1 MTLRYALPLA
11 LLALAQPVLTQ
22 PALAQDPAVP
32 AYADETASSGL
43 THSFT
48 GEWTFMVGGGAAA
61 FDCNGDLKP
70 ELYLSGG
77 TSKGQLF
84 RNDSPVGGALKFSP
98 VDSGLELD
106 QVGGAYPLDVDSD
119 GNTDLVL
126 LRVGP
131 DKVMRGLG
139 ECRFE
144 EATDWGFDGLD
155 LWSTA
160 FAATWEKGADWPTLA
175 IGTYIDRT
183 QEAFPWGTC
192 TPNHLYRPKGKGW
205 DAPLPLKP
213 GFCALSILFTDWN
226 LSGTPSL
233 RMSNDREYYKKGQEQ
248 MWKINPGE
256 PPALYTDKDGWARLR
271 IWGMGI
277 ASADVTMDGYPDYFL
292 TSMAD
297 NKLQVLAEVP
307 EGGNPKPKF
316 ADVAFAK
323 GAIAQRPYTGG
334 DIRPSTAWH
343 TEFQDVNNDGRFDIF
358 VVKGNVWEMPDF
370 AEKDPNNL
378 LLQREDGTFMEAGD
392 KAGVA
397 SFRQGRGGAVADFNL
412 DGLMDIA
419 VVNRNEPSELWRNTG
434 GDAGHWL
441 ALMPVQPAPNQHA
454 VGGWIEVKRADGA
467 VIRRELT
474 VGGGHAGGQLGWW
487 HFGLGAATETEVRVL
502 WPDGTEGPWQ
512 KVAADGFYRLA
523 RDAEPEAW
531 QPK

>member
-1 MTLRYALPLA
+1 MTLRDALPLA
-11 LLALAQPVLTQ
+11 LLALIQPVLAQ

-84 RNDSPVGGALKFSP
+84 RNDSPVGGALKFTP

-119 GNTDLVL
+119 GNIDLVL

-139 ECRFE
+139 ECRFA

-297 NKLQVLAEVP
+297 NKLQTLAEVP

-378 LLQREDGTFMEAGD
+378 LLQREDGSFMEAGD

-467 VIRRELT
+467 AIRRELT

-512 KVAADGFYRLA
+512 KVTADGFYRLA
-523 RDAEPEAW
+523 RDAAPEAW